1 MNAEITLRIAEEAD
15 APELV
20 KIYAPYVEDTAVSF
34 EYDVP
39 SAEEFAGRMRRVL
52 RKYPYIVAES
62 GGKILGYSYAGTFN
76 PRAAYDWSVETTI
89 YLRTDQKRKGIGSFL
104 YDAMEELL
112 KEQGILNLNA
122 CIGYPDT
129 EDAHLTRDSV
139 KFHEKRGFR
148 MVGEFHDCGCKFG
161 RWYSMV
167 WMEKMI
173 GSHVIP
179 QPPIKPFPE
188 IRAEAGSILQ
198 RYRLPK
204 TDR

>member
-39 SAEEFAGRMRRVL
+39 SAEKFAGRMRAVL

-62 GGKILGYSYAGTFN
+62 EGKILGYSYVGAFN

-89 YLRTDQKRKGIGSFL
+89 YLRTDVKRRGIGSLL

-112 KEQGILNLNA
+112 KKQGILNLNA

-148 MVGEFHDCGCKFG
+148 MVGEFHDCGYKFD

-167 WMEKMI
+167 WMEKII
-173 GSHVIP
+173 GSHAIP
-179 QPPIKPFPE
+179 QPPIKPFPD

-198 RYRLPK
+198 KYSLPQIDK
-204 TDR
+204 